1 MQAASLET
9 TARTAPVIIDLGKV
23 KRKKIKQ
30 LKRGRGDLL
39 AEVEQAVAT
48 AANSLGA
55 DAAGKT
61 LVPVVILY
69 RKKENKKRSR
79 GLFG

>member
-1 MQAASLET
+1 METVTNET
-9 TARTAPVIIDLGKV
+9 TVKTCPVIIDLGKV
-23 KRKKIKQ
+23 KQKKIRQ

-39 AEVEQAVAT
+39 IEVDQAIAT
-48 AANSLGA
+48 AANSLGK

-69 RKKENKKRSR
+69 RKKVKKKSAK
-79 GLFG
+79 GIFG

>member
-1 MQAASLET
+1 METVANET
-9 TARTAPVIIDLGKV
+9 TVKTCPVIIDLRKV
-23 KRKKIKQ
+23 KQKKIRQ

-39 AEVEQAVAT
+39 IEVDQAIAT
-48 AANSLGA
+48 AANSLGK

-69 RKKENKKRSR
+69 RNKVKKKKAKDI
-79 GLFG
+79 FG